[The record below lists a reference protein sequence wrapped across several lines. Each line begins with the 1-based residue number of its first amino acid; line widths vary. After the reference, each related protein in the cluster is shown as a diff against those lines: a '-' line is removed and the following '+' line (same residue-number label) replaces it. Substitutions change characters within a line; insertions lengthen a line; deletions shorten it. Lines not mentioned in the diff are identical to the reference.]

1 MYTFDIEECRL
12 TLPPQISEDFDLSQ
26 IMYEVP
32 MSIVKDGTVERG
44 SIPEFIRF
52 YNAMLAGDPHGYFEM
67 KKRKKDGTCCWYSA
81 KYSMIYDKRIRF
93 GFFIRHILI
102 RKSENQM
109 LHDSR

>member
-52 YNAMLAGDPHGYFEM
+52 YNAMLSGEPHGYFEM
-67 KKRKKDGTCCWYSA
+67 KNVKGWYLLLVFRKV
-81 KYSMIYDKRIRF
+81 F
-93 GFFIRHILI
+93 
-102 RKSENQM
+102 
-109 LHDSR
+109 HDL

>member
-12 TLPPQISEDFDLSQ
+12 TLPPQISEGFDQ

-52 YNAMLAGDPHGYFEM
+52 YNAMLSGEPHGYFEV
-67 KKRKKDGTCCWYSA
+67 KNVKRMVPAAGIPQS
-81 KYSMIYDKRIRF
+81 IP
-93 GFFIRHILI
+93 
-102 RKSENQM
+102 
-109 LHDSR
+109 